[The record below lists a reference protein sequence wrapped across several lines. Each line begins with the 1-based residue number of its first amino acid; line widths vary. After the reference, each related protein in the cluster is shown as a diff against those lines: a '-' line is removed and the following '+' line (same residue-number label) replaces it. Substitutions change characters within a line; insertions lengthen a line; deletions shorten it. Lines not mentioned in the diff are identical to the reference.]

1 MKKAWS
7 VTGNIVVG
15 LLAVLAICMMIFTVV
30 SVNTFDRSDRSI
42 FGYRMMVVLSDSM
55 SATDFKAGDL
65 IFVKQTDP
73 RELKVGDVI
82 SYIAQS
88 PENYGATVTHKIR
101 RATTDEEGNPGFI
114 TYGTTTGMDDPQVV
128 TWQNVLGKY
137 QAKLPGVG
145 TFFSFLRT
153 VPGYLLLILL
163 PFLILILYQGA
174 GCVRAFREYREE
186 QMAGI
191 ASERE
196 KLREEKEVNERMLK
210 ELAEMRRQIESM
222 TKEQNWPE
230 DVNQIIF
237 QELDEVARGEESE
250 VDKNDEE

>member
-1 MKKAWS
+1 MKRVWNVAAN
-7 VTGNIVVG
+7 VFVV
-15 LLAVLAICMMIFTVV
+15 LLAVLAVCMMIFTVV

-55 SATDFKAGDL
+55 SATDFNAGDL
-65 IFVKQTDP
+65 IFVKKTDP
-73 RELKVGDVI
+73 KELKEGDVI
-82 SYIAQS
+82 SYISQS

-101 RATTDEEGNPGFI
+101 KEATDEEGNPGFI
-114 TYGTTTGMDDPQVV
+114 TYGTTTGIDDPQIV
-128 TWQNVLGKY
+128 TWQYILGKY

-145 TFFSFLRT
+145 IFFSFLKT

-174 GCVRAFREYREE
+174 GCARAFREYREE

-196 KLREEKEVNERMLK
+196 KLREEKEANERMLK
-210 ELAEMRRQIESM
+210 ELEEKRQQIESI

-230 DVNQIIF
+230 DVKQIIS
-237 QELDEVARGEESE
+237 QELDEVNRI
-250 VDKNDEE
+250 

>member
-1 MKKAWS
+1 MKRVWNVAAN
-7 VTGNIVVG
+7 VFVV
-15 LLAVLAICMMIFTVV
+15 LLAVLAVCMMIFTVV

-55 SATDFKAGDL
+55 SATDFNAGDL
-65 IFVKQTDP
+65 IFVKKTDP
-73 RELKVGDVI
+73 KELKEGDVI

-128 TWQNVLGKY
+128 TWQYILGKY
-137 QAKLPGVG
+137 QTKLPGVG

-163 PFLILILYQGA
+163 PFLILILYQGV
-174 GCVRAFREYREE
+174 GCARAFREYREE

-196 KLREEKEVNERMLK
+196 KLREEKEANERMLK
-210 ELAEMRRQIESM
+210 ELEEMRQQIESM

-230 DVNQIIF
+230 DVNQIIS
-237 QELDEVARGEESE
+237 QELDEVNSI
-250 VDKNDEE
+250 